1 MMPVTH
7 LSRVVCS
14 VSVVALFGLLAVPAR
29 AATTT
34 YDTNNTP
41 YTGGTIAPGDAVLL
55 NDGATVTGAIT
66 NNGRLQFNQTSGT
79 LTMSS
84 NLTGSGTLSL
94 TNAGTLMLTGTT
106 VSVGIGLDMT
116 TTVDSGRLLIGNNGG
131 RTLYLGNTNGGVG
144 TLSINGGYVGNGS
157 SYLGFGAGGQA
168 SVTVS
173 SGTWSNGSF
182 TYVGWNGS
190 ATLDVTGGSVTGV
203 TASIGKNLG
212 SVGSVEVSG
221 GAMSYTSNITV
232 GEEGTGSLTIGSGGL
247 VVARGNVVRGA
258 AGTINL
264 NAGGTLQI
272 GTGTTSGVLLGGTG
286 SLANTGTLIFNR
298 SNASTYSGV
307 LSGSGA
313 VTKQGSGVLLL
324 SNTNT
329 YSGTTTV
336 SAGVL
341 AISSTA
347 GLPGYGDPGRWS
359 VATGAGLTV
368 GVTGLTNAAADVLVT
383 SATATGNLTSGAAI
397 GFDTTGSGIYTYANS
412 LPVSAG
418 SGIGLAKSGS
428 NSVLQITGSSTYT
441 GPTIIGGGTLSIGSG
456 GTTGWIGE
464 TSGIVLSSDSVL
476 QMNRTDDY
484 GGFSPAISGSGS
496 VVISS
501 GTLALTAA
509 SLGTLTIGQSAG
521 DVGTLNV
528 TGGYVSNTTGT
539 LGNAANSVGTAT
551 VSSGTWAVGGNL
563 VVGSSGT
570 GTLTMSGGLVT
581 VGGTL
586 SRNAASTISLNTG
599 GTLQI
604 GTGGTT
610 GVLLGGTGSLVN
622 NGTLV
627 FNRSNAST
635 YSGVLSGSGAVT
647 QQGVGRLTLSNAN
660 SYSGLTTI
668 AGGTIALSGTGSIGT
683 GGLKLGTTGSP
694 GVFDLGALTA
704 GTYSL
709 PATGNLAGVGTL
721 SGNGKSLAVLG
732 SFLPGNSPGTVTLG
746 SGFTLDLSQ
755 SGSSVFE
762 ITDPAYT
769 AGTYDLVS
777 GNGSMIFGGILNLAF
792 SGGSYAEGT
801 DVLQIFANTG
811 GRSGNFSA
819 VNYTGLAAGQSATFN
834 SATGFITV
842 VPEPF
847 TYAISALATAGFAS
861 LMRWRKRRTR
871 ESEV

>member
-1 MMPVTH
+1 
-7 LSRVVCS
+7 
-14 VSVVALFGLLAVPAR
+14 VSVA
-29 AATTT
+29 
-34 YDTNNTP
+34 
-41 YTGGTIAPGDAVLL
+41 
-55 NDGATVTGAIT
+55 
-66 NNGRLQFNQTSGT
+66 
-79 LTMSS
+79 
-84 NLTGSGTLSL
+84 GTLSR
-94 TNAGTLMLTGTT
+94 GT
-106 VSVGIGLDMT
+106 
-116 TTVDSGRLLIGNNGG
+116 
-131 RTLYLGNTNGGVG
+131 
-144 TLSINGGYVGNGS
+144 
-157 SYLGFGAGGQA
+157 F
-168 SVTVS
+168 
-173 SGTWSNGSF
+173 
-182 TYVGWNGS
+182 
-190 ATLDVTGGSVTGV
+190 
-203 TASIGKNLG
+203 
-212 SVGSVEVSG
+212 
-221 GAMSYTSNITV
+221 
-232 GEEGTGSLTIGSGGL
+232 
-247 VVARGNVVRGA
+247 
-258 AGTINL
+258 GTINL

-272 GTGTTSGVLLGGTG
+272 GTGTTGGVLLGGTG
-286 SLANTGTLIFNR
+286 SLANNGTLIFNR

-359 VATGAGLTV
+359 VAAGAGLTL
-368 GVTGLTNAAADVLVT
+368 GVNGLTNAAADVLVT

-397 GFDTTGSGIYTYANS
+397 GFDTAGSGTYTYANS

-604 GTGGTT
+604 GTGGAT

-668 AGGTIALSGTGSIGT
+668 AGGTIALSGMGSIGT

-819 VNYTGLAAGQSATFN
+819 VNATGLGAGQSATFN
-834 SATGFITV
+834 PATGFITF
-842 VPEPF
+842 VPEPS
-847 TYAISALATAGFAS
+847 TCAS
-861 LMRWRKRRTR
+861 LLAGLAYGGSIVFRRR
-871 ESEV
+871 RAR

>member
-1 MMPVTH
+1 MSFARLP
-7 LSRVVCS
+7 RVVFS
-14 VSVVALFGLLAVPAR
+14 VGVTALIGSLVVPAR

-41 YTGGTIAPGDAVLL
+41 YAGGTIDPGDTVLL
-55 NDGATVTGAIT
+55 NDGATVTGNIT
-66 NNGRLQFNQTSGT
+66 DNGTLQFNQTSGT

-84 NLTGSGTLSL
+84 ALTGSGTLSL

-157 SYLGFGAGGQA
+157 SYLGFAAGGQA

-182 TYVGWNGS
+182 TYVGWDGA

-203 TASIGKNLG
+203 TASIGRNLG

-221 GAMSYTSNITV
+221 GTMSYTSNITV

-286 SLANTGTLIFNR
+286 SLANNGTLIFNR

-359 VATGAGLTV
+359 VAAGAGLTLDV
-368 GVTGLTNAAADVLVT
+368 NGLTNAAADVLVI

-397 GFDTTGSGIYTYANS
+397 GFDTTGSGDYTYANS

-418 SGIGLAKSGS
+418 SGIGLAKSGTGT
-428 NSVLQITGSSTYT
+428 LQLTGSSTYT

-456 GTTGWIGE
+456 GTTGWIGA
-464 TSGIVLSSDSVL
+464 TNGIVFSSNSVL
-476 QMNRTDDY
+476 QFNRTDDY
-484 GGFSPAISGSGS
+484 GGFRPAISGSGS

-501 GTLALTAA
+501 GTLAMTAT

-528 TGGYVSNTTGT
+528 TGGSVTSASGT
-539 LGNAANSVGTAT
+539 LGFNANSFGTAT
-551 VSSGTWAVGGNL
+551 VSSGTWAMTRNL
-563 VVGSSGT
+563 TVGSSGT
-570 GTLTMSGGLVT
+570 GTLTMAGGRLI

-586 SRNAASTISLNTG
+586 SRGALGTINLDSG
-599 GTLQI
+599 GALQI
-604 GTGGTT
+604 GIGGTT
-610 GVLLGGTGSLVN
+610 GILGPASLVN
-622 NGTLV
+622 NGTLI

-647 QQGVGRLTLSNAN
+647 KEAAGLLTFAGAN

-668 AGGTIALSGTGSIGT
+668 AGGTIALSGAGAIGT
-683 GGLKLGTTGSP
+683 GGLNLGTTGSP
-694 GVFDLGALTA
+694 GVFDLSALTA

-709 PATGNLAGVGTL
+709 PATGNLAGVGRL
-721 SGNGKSLAVLG
+721 SGNGKTLGVLG
-732 SFLPGNSPGTVTLG
+732 SFLPGNSPGTVTVD
-746 SGFTLDLSQ
+746 SGFTLDISN

-762 ITDPAYT
+762 ITSPAYT
-769 AGTYDLVS
+769 VGTYDLVS
-777 GNGSMIFGGILNLAF
+777 GDGSVVFGGILNLNF
-792 SGGSYAEGT
+792 SGGTYTEGT
-801 DVLQIFANTG
+801 DVLQLFANSG
-811 GRSGNFSA
+811 GLFGSFSA
-819 VNYTGLAAGQSATFN
+819 VNFTGLAAGQLATFN
-834 SATGFITV
+834 PVTGFISL
-842 VPEPF
+842 VPEPS
-847 TYAISALATAGFAS
+847 TYASLLAGLACGGSVVF
-861 LMRWRKRRTR
+861 RRRKR
-871 ESEV
+871 S